1 MPQPSRNAAADA
13 CGWFQQY
20 AMSFF
25 DRSPLDPDG
34 REGESMRE
42 LCDRLGKGVQVLE
55 LTEGATLPKAPL

>member
-1 MPQPSRNAAADA
+1 MCR
-13 CGWFQQY
+13 FQQY

-42 LCDRLGKGVQVLE
+42 LCDRLGKGVHVLE
-55 LTEGATLPKAPL
+55 LAEGATLPKAPL

>member
-1 MPQPSRNAAADA
+1 MSCD
-13 CGWFQQY
+13 GGGFQQY

-25 DRSPLDPDG
+25 DRSPLGG

-55 LTEGATLPKAPL
+55 LTEGAALPKAPL